1 MPKNNKL
8 ECSALTQKKLALSLK
23 DLMNTETF
31 EKISVNDITKNC
43 GLHRQTFYYHF
54 VDKYEL
60 LDWIVYNEL
69 IEPLVDDFN
78 FDNMYIKLNNMF
90 TTMLNDKK
98 FYQNALKINPHDLS
112 RYVSK
117 VASEQLSGAIKH
129 INESTGIT
137 SVEKNEV
144 IFAEFFGYGIS
155 GFISV
160 WAENGMKESPST
172 MTKRI
177 EDIVTVC
184 KRLAAERYL
193 GKI

>member
-1 MPKNNKL
+1 
-8 ECSALTQKKLALSLK
+8 
-23 DLMNTETF
+23 
-31 EKISVNDITKNC
+31 
-43 GLHRQTFYYHF
+43 
-54 VDKYEL
+54 
-60 LDWIVYNEL
+60 
-69 IEPLVDDFN
+69 
-78 FDNMYIKLNNMF
+78 
-90 TTMLNDKK
+90 MLNDKK

-137 SVEKNEV
+137 SVEENEI

-160 WAENGMKESPST
+160 WAENGMKESPSI